1 MKRKAIV
8 SCALAAAV
16 AGAVSV
22 GMYQTSQASQVDAGI
37 SRFSVEYDV
46 RPENIDG
53 KLLSVNVQ
61 IKPVKLSAQ
70 KTVYLNNGNVS
81 SSNPTCTDSSGKKV
95 AASESDE
102 VWEIGPI
109 PENASYVN
117 FNYTVKLGEG
127 SPDDAQVNGFMAS
140 DLLAFQGKY
149 VLMLPWLDSKDI
161 EQTEK
166 YITGVTF
173 KMTGSQQWNTVMP
186 FAEAN
191 SQEKTFQI
199 SAPTWYDFY
208 DIGNSGYCFGSFSTL
223 TASAEGKEIT
233 FYLDQGVKS
242 TANPDDLNL
251 VMAFYNYY
259 AKAFGTGLQNYPI
272 VLLRSDEN
280 GNAILGGVSGKT
292 MALSL
297 GMADADACQ
306 TMSRT
311 IYHAFFDSLVT
322 ARNLRY
328 QPALWLYDG
337 LANYYVDASA
347 QALSGKMQQ
356 KYGIALQ
363 DDTNRKYLRYLYLYL
378 SIEDPSMMSVSP
390 DMEGKM
396 TSIQEEFYFDTKV
409 PLILG
414 TIEKSAGQD
423 AVVHYLI
430 RQKAHQDIDI
440 SGMMKDLLGA
450 NEPALRQYFSGAS
463 FIPDYWG
470 LSGEAIGRQEIL
482 TELSAA
488 ENEIADFYQQ
498 QNTSYA
504 NEELQLIRGDVL
516 EQEIKNRKLS
526 FGSRAT
532 EDMVKKYSD
541 TLYLLLM
548 QNSLRANLCGI
559 KDPGALG
566 AKEKIY
572 SEENTQKWLS
582 YAEKAGYQNG

>member
-8 SCALAAAV
+8 ICAVAAAV
-16 AGAVSV
+16 TVVGTVSV

-61 IKPVKLSAQ
+61 IKPVKLSPQ
-70 KTVYLNNGNVS
+70 KMIYLNNGNVNS
-81 SSNPTCTDSSGKKV
+81 SKPVCTDNGGKNV

-109 PENASYVN
+109 PENAAYVN

-127 SPDDAQVNGFMAS
+127 SPGDTQVNGAMAS

-161 EQTEK
+161 ERTEK

-173 KMTGSQQWNTVMP
+173 KMTGGQQWNAVMP
-186 FAEAN
+186 FAPVNGPA
-191 SQEKTFQI
+191 KTFQI

-208 DIGNSGYCFGSFSTL
+208 DISNSSYCFGKFSPL

-233 FYLDQGVKS
+233 FYVDQGVKS

-251 VMAFYNYY
+251 VVAFYNYY
-259 AKAFGTGLQNYPI
+259 AKAFGTGLHDYPI

-297 GMADADACQ
+297 EMADADTCQ

-328 QPALWLYDG
+328 QPALWLYNG

-347 QALSGKMQQ
+347 QALSGEMQQ
-356 KYGIALQ
+356 KYGIELQ
-363 DDTNRKYLRYLYLYL
+363 DDTNRKYLRYLYL

-414 TIEKSAGQD
+414 TVEKFAGQN
-423 AVVHYLI
+423 AVVRYLS

-440 SGMMKDLLGA
+440 SGMMKDLLGT

-463 FIPDYWG
+463 FIPDYWD
-470 LSGEAIGRQEIL
+470 LSGDAIGRQEIL

-488 ENEIADFYQQ
+488 ENEIADFCQA

-504 NEELQLIRGDVL
+504 NEELQLIRSDVL
-516 EQEIKNRKLS
+516 EKEIKSRKLS
-526 FGSRAT
+526 FGSQET
-532 EDMVKKYSD
+532 ESMVKKYSG

-548 QNSLRANLCGI
+548 QNALRANLCGI

-572 SEENTQKWLS
+572 SDENTRKWLS